1 MARVLEVD
9 KNGGLTLT
17 PDLLGNP
24 EPHTRYVV
32 EAQNGTVSVRPD
44 SESRRSLD
52 WDEWWSRWQSLSH
65 AISATSVTDQSAVDL
80 LSEMRR

>member
-1 MARVLEVD
+1 MGRVLEVD
-9 KNGGLTLT
+9 KHGGLTLT

-32 EAQNGTVSVRPD
+32 EAQNGSLSVRPD
-44 SESRRSLD
+44 SESKRPLG
-52 WDEWWSRWQSLSH
+52 WDEWWIRWQALSEV
-65 AISATSVTDQSAVDL
+65 VTAASTTDRSAVDI